1 MKNLLIVL
9 GLVCFIAV
17 AANAQSK
24 DCCTSKET
32 SKVEKCDDKNHTM
45 KTTECK
51 ETVSTTSAGLKDS
64 KEVIEKEVVVT
75 KVEKKENCGPTS
87 SCCSGMKEKKVEKEV
102 EKKLEKKETN

>member
-1 MKNLLIVL
+1 MKNLLLAL
-9 GLVCFIAV
+9 GLVCFIAC

-51 ETVSTTSAGLKDS
+51 ETVSTTSAGLKDA
-64 KEVIEKEVVVT
+64 KETVEKEVVIT
-75 KVEKKENCGPTS
+75 KVEKKDGCGENS
-87 SCCSGMKEKKVEKEV
+87 SCCTGHKEKKVETEV
-102 EKKLEKKETN
+102 QKKETH